1 LFGIYLILWNK
12 RQNKFPWLYQ
22 FQKLK
27 KEHKPQQVLEVGTV
41 QVIKSE
47 EKGLVTNG
55 QVICSSQLRI
65 KKRSCERN
73 VTGLDEFDLC
83 VVWRTACD
91 YYRTEKQ
98 VPTAAA
104 LK

>member
-1 LFGIYLILWNK
+1 
-12 RQNKFPWLYQ
+12 
-22 FQKLK
+22 
-27 KEHKPQQVLEVGTV
+27 VLEVGTV

-47 EKGLVTNG
+47 EKGLVTTG
-55 QVICSSQLRI
+55 QVNCSSQLHI
-65 KKRSCERN
+65 KRRSCKRN

-83 VVWRTACD
+83 IVWRTAYD

-98 VPTAAA
+98 VPTASA